1 VNALL
6 VRLTFAGIRY
16 RLLASALT
24 VLIAGAATATVVI
37 ALEVSATGRDP
48 WQRTFSAAHGADV
61 VALVPTEADALS
73 IGSRPEVSEASGAIP
88 NTLAGLSSGDDV
100 GVSLTGLDGV
110 PRVNAPVLTGGTMPS
125 AGTVLLEQSLARAL
139 DLSIGDAITLHSDGT
154 QIRVTVAGTAV
165 LPSQPRFPR
174 SKPGL
179 AWSPRSDLQRLQPDR
194 SEWRWT
200 QAVRLHDPESA
211 DVFATAVAGDLG
223 PGTAALTTREQQRA
237 DALLDTQPTVLIVSA
252 YAPVLLAVAFAVAII
267 LVGTRA
273 REQYRE
279 IGLLKAIGLTPG
291 QVSRLLAI
299 ESAVLGLVGVVIGFA
314 AGAMLAPVL
323 AGPVAETMVAQPTIA
338 ADPWHALVAA
348 CPVLLVLVT
357 GTWMSTLRQS
367 RMPVINAISA
377 GTASPASRS
386 MLVRSIGRLGANP
399 PLDLGLRNLVAV
411 WSRALMLAA
420 ALTVTG
426 AALVFALSVKASLDA
441 APKGEISDVPD
452 GLLLLVYTLDVVLLF
467 IATLSL
473 IAVALLSVRERMR
486 EFGVLKTLGFTPGQI
501 TLSLTSGHAL
511 LALVAGL
518 VSIPAGI
525 GLYAAVYAATG
536 GPSEGRVFAPASW
549 LALVVVGLIV
559 LASAAISLP
568 ARLGAHTGI
577 ADALRYE

>member
-1 VNALL
+1 
-6 VRLTFAGIRY
+6 
-16 RLLASALT
+16 LASALT
-24 VLIAGAATATVVI
+24 ILVAGAVAATVVI
-37 ALEVSATGRDP
+37 ALEVGATGRDP
-48 WQRTFSAAHGADV
+48 WQRTFDAAHGADV
-61 VALVPTEADALS
+61 LAWVPTEANASS
-73 IGSRPEVSEASGAIP
+73 IGSRPEVSEASGPIP
-88 NTLAGLSSGDDV
+88 WTLASLPSGAEDV
-100 GVSLTGLDGV
+100 GVALNGLDGA

-139 DLSIGDAITLHSDGT
+139 HLSIGDDITFRADGT
-154 QIRVTVAGTAV
+154 PMQVRVAGTAV

-179 AWSPRSDLQRLQPDR
+179 AWSTRSDLQRLQPDT

-200 QAVRLHDPESA
+200 QAVRLHDPDRA
-211 DVFATAVAGDLG
+211 DMFANTVAGDLG
-223 PGTAALTTREQQRA
+223 PGTASITTREQQRA

-252 YAPVLLAVAFAVAII
+252 YALVLLTVAFAVAII

-279 IGLLKAIGLTPG
+279 IGLLKAIGLTPS
-291 QVSRLLAI
+291 QVSRVFAI
-299 ESAVLGLVGVVIGFA
+299 ESAVLGVVGVAIGFA
-314 AGAMLAPVL
+314 AGAVLAPVL
-323 AGPVAETMVAQPTIA
+323 AGSVAETMIAPPTIA

-348 CPVLLVLVT
+348 FPVLLVLMT
-357 GTWMSTLRQS
+357 ATWVSTVRQS

-386 MLVRSIGRLGANP
+386 VLVRSIGRLGANAP
-399 PLDLGLRNLVAV
+399 VDLGLRNLFAV
-411 WSRALMLAA
+411 WSRALMLGA

-452 GLLLLVYTLDVVLLF
+452 GLSLLVYTLDVVLLF

-501 TLSLTSGHAL
+501 TLNLTSGHAL
-511 LALVAGL
+511 LALVAGV

-536 GPSEGRVFAPASW
+536 GPSEGRVFPPASW

-559 LASAAISLP
+559 LACASISLP
-568 ARLGAHTGI
+568 ARLAARVGI